1 MIPKKVKVIGQSSLS
16 GDLIVTQFEQEDKG
30 SVVMEQK
37 FMKSR
42 NPNKTILWQT
52 TNKFDEK
59 IQLAHYKGND
69 YINIFVDGGVHS
81 VRFMLTKDGIGQLI
95 QVLKYYIDNLKG
107 EK

>member
-1 MIPKKVKVIGQSSLS
+1 M
-16 GDLIVTQFEQEDKG
+16 VTQFEQEDKG

-37 FMKSR
+37 FMRSR

-59 IQLAHYKGND
+59 IQLAHYKDND
-69 YINIFVDGGVHS
+69 YINIFVDGGVHA
-81 VRFMLTKDGIGQLI
+81 VRFMLTKKGMEELVT
-95 QVLKYYIDNLKG
+95 VLKYYIDNLKG